1 MIFFYYYIIIPLRG
15 CISEIIVKLI
25 LQEALMKSE
34 IRKSLIQ
41 KRMDQKDEEIKHKS
55 HQIFERLINE
65 KILTKHHRILLYKDF
80 RKEVQTDELID
91 YLLEQGHEVALPRV
105 SEDFKTMTL
114 YLITG
119 DDDLQISSYG
129 ILEPIPC
136 KEREIEASSLD
147 LVLSPGV
154 GFTPDC
160 YRIGYGGGFYDK
172 MLSNL
177 SNIFVC
183 GLAFD
188 CQIVN
193 QLPLEEHDQQL
204 DMILT
209 ESHTYIKYEV

>member
-1 MIFFYYYIIIPLRG
+1 
-15 CISEIIVKLI
+15 
-25 LQEALMKSE
+25 MKSE

-41 KRMDQKDEEIKHKS
+41 KRMDQTDEEIKDKS
-55 HQIFERLINE
+55 YHIFQRLIDE
-65 KILTKHHRILLYKDF
+65 KILAKHHRILLYKDF
-80 RKEVQTDELID
+80 RKEVQTNALIN

-105 SEDFKTMTL
+105 SEDFKTMAL

-119 DDDLQISSYG
+119 EDDLQVSSYG

-136 KEREIEASSLD
+136 EEKKIEAASLN

-172 MLSNL
+172 MLSTL
-177 SNIFVC
+177 SDIFVC

-188 CQIVN
+188 CQIVS

-204 DMILT
+204 NMVIT
-209 ESHTYIKYEV
+209 ETHTYIKSEV